1 MKDAYVEQLVIRKI
15 SMLNMMLRVCAIVSG
30 ILITYILTILVGLI
44 SLVAA
49 FVIIYGV
56 YYLFMMTS
64 IEYEYVLV
72 NGELTIDIIYG
83 KNKRK
88 TAGVFDIRKAE
99 IITKT
104 GSSSAVSYERN
115 EQMKTF
121 DYTSGTEENEV
132 YLLVAA
138 YGASNAKIYIEPSK
152 EMLEAIRTQAPNK
165 FKIA

>member
-88 TAGVFDIRKAE
+88 TAGVFDIRK
-99 IITKT
+99 
-104 GSSSAVSYERN
+104 SSADLFSCFV
-115 EQMKTF
+115 
-121 DYTSGTEENEV
+121 
-132 YLLVAA
+132 L
-138 YGASNAKIYIEPSK
+138 
-152 EMLEAIRTQAPNK
+152 
-165 FKIA
+165 